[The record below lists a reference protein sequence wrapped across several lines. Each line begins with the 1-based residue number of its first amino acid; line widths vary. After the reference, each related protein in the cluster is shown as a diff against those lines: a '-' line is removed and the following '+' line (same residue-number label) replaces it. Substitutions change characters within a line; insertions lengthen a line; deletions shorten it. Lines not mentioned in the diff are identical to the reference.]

1 VHSWWAPAHVL
12 LAKSHDQAAFTF
24 QSSGHPESI
33 GDIHAIRV
41 NPVSTATLPHV
52 SSSAWRAV
60 TAAAAAPAGEAAA
73 TQAAV
78 AVTAPAVALDVEY
91 AHYTTADGRHISV
104 PAWVAVVD
112 QHCTV
117 LLKTFIRHQVSSSRV
132 HDLWCFQ
139 AIIATAPVGD
149 VYVTFWCVHDHP
161 EGMPAGS
168 NPLSVCPDVVH
179 PGLVCIEG
187 TQQALLPF
195 RKH

>member
-73 TQAAV
+73 TH
-78 AVTAPAVALDVEY
+78 AVALDVEY